1 MDEVKNP
8 EGEVLLRKWQQ
19 EYFDEK
25 DAESK
30 EKSKARQ
37 EKKKQNKQAKE
48 DLEGGKEAGD
58 GAPSMTTWTTH
69 YFSLLD
75 LQFLFLAA
83 WFAISS
89 RIIIFLKTDGT
100 ISNQKWCSAW
110 GR

>member
-1 MDEVKNP
+1 MVCLQYFIYRSFFQDKDHAQKFLDVDEVKNP
-8 EGEVLLRKWQQ
+8 QDEVLLRKWQQ

-58 GAPSMTTWTTH
+58 GAPSMTT
-69 YFSLLD
+69 
-75 LQFLFLAA
+75 
-83 WFAISS
+83 
-89 RIIIFLKTDGT
+89 
-100 ISNQKWCSAW
+100 
-110 GR
+110 

>member
-8 EGEVLLRKWQQ
+8 QDEVLLRKWQQ

-58 GAPSMTTWTTH
+58 GAPSMTT
-69 YFSLLD
+69 
-75 LQFLFLAA
+75 
-83 WFAISS
+83 
-89 RIIIFLKTDGT
+89 
-100 ISNQKWCSAW
+100 
-110 GR
+110 